1 MLRNPSVSN
10 FKVQLIMRR
19 NLIASGLVS
28 VAILSGPLQAA
39 AAQQN
44 LLDIYQLAL
53 SHDPTWASARS
64 ANIAAQE
71 KLEQGKALYR
81 PTVTINANA
90 SHSDTDAR
98 YSGGSVF
105 RGGRQSFNTSEYGVN
120 INQPL
125 FRKQISAQY
134 EQAKF
139 QVTQADKQ
147 LLLAQ
152 QNLMLRTAQAYF
164 DVLLAQDKIELIN
177 AQKSAINRQL
187 EQAKANFDVGT
198 ATITDVNE
206 AQARYDL
213 TVAQEIAAINDLEVK
228 KRTIQS
234 VIGEMPQK
242 LTTARADLKTTSP
255 QPVDMET
262 WVEIAEQNNLTLS
275 IQQQAFEIASKE
287 VERQNAGHLPT
298 LDAVGSYN
306 STYADGGAYG
316 FGSDLQNTTIGLQL
330 QIPIYQG
337 GAVSSKV
344 REAVANKQ
352 KALEDVEVARRQ
364 AALDTRQAYLN
375 LASSIAQVSAYE
387 QALTSSQSQ
396 LDSTNLGYEVGVRTS
411 VDVLNAQQQLYS
423 AKRDLLQARYT
434 YLLSILKLKSATG
447 LINEAD
453 LADINQRLVINAH

>member
-1 MLRNPSVSN
+1 MYRN
-10 FKVQLIMRR
+10 F
-19 NLIASGLVS
+19 IAIGLVS
-28 VAILSGPLQAA
+28 VVILSGPAQAA
-39 AAQQN
+39 EAQQN

-53 SHDPTWASARS
+53 SHDPAWASARS
-64 ANIAAQE
+64 ANTAAQE

-81 PTVTINANA
+81 PTITASANT
-90 SHSDTDAR
+90 SHSNTDTR
-98 YSGGSVF
+98 YSGGSIF
-105 RGGRQSFNTSEYGVN
+105 RGGQQSFHTTGYGINV
-120 INQPL
+120 NQPL

-164 DVLLAQDKIELIN
+164 DVLLAQDKIDLIN

-234 VIGEMPQK
+234 VIGELPQK
-242 LTTARADLKTTSP
+242 LATVRADLKTTSP
-255 QPVDMET
+255 QPADMEK

-275 IQQQAFEIASKE
+275 IQQQALEIASQE
-287 VERQNAGHLPT
+287 VERQNAGHFPT

-306 STYADGGAYG
+306 STYANGSTYG
-316 FGSDLQNTTIGLQL
+316 FGSDLQDTTIGLQL

-352 KALEDVEVARRQ
+352 KAQEDVEVARRQ
-364 AALDTRQAYLN
+364 AALDARQAYLN
-375 LASSIAQVSAYE
+375 LVSSVAQVSAFE
-387 QALTSSQSQ
+387 QALISSQSQ

-453 LADINQRLVINAH
+453 LADINQRLVINAN

>member
-1 MLRNPSVSN
+1 MP
-10 FKVQLIMRR
+10 R
-19 NLIASGLVS
+19 NLITIGLVS
-28 VAILSGPLQAA
+28 VVILAGPAQAA
-39 AAQQN
+39 ETQN

-64 ANIAAQE
+64 ANTAAQE

-81 PTVTINANA
+81 PTVTANANT
-90 SHSDTDAR
+90 SYSNTDTH
-98 YSGGSVF
+98 YSGGNAVF
-105 RGGRQSFNTSEYGVN
+105 QGGQQSFNTRGYG
-120 INQPL
+120 INVSQPL

-134 EQAKF
+134 DQAKF

-147 LLLAQ
+147 LILAQ

-164 DVLLAQDKIELIN
+164 DVLLAQDKIDLIN

-213 TVAQEIAAINDLEVK
+213 TVAQEIAAVNDLEVK
-228 KRTIQS
+228 KRTVQS
-234 VIGEMPQK
+234 VIGELPNK
-242 LTTARADLKTTSP
+242 LATARADLKTTSP
-255 QPVDMET
+255 QPADMEK
-262 WVEIAEQNNLTLS
+262 WVEIAEQNSLTLS
-275 IQQQAFEIASKE
+275 IQQQALEIASKE
-287 VERQNAGHLPT
+287 VDLQNAGHLPT

-306 STYADGGAYG
+306 STYANGSTYG

-352 KALEDVEVARRQ
+352 KAQEDVEVARRQ
-364 AALDTRQAYLN
+364 ATLDTRQAYLN
-375 LASSIAQVSAYE
+375 LVSSIAQVAAYE

-411 VDVLNAQQQLYS
+411 VDVLNAQQQFYS

-453 LADINQRLVINAH
+453 LADINQRLVTSEN